1 MLNLRSDVRIIQL
14 RPEHGERTYRWVC
27 DPIIAV
33 AIGLRRA
40 PTLGYT
46 LEWIQR
52 SLDNP
57 QISAYALL
65 LNESHVGNAVL
76 DKMDTYLKTCRLSV
90 YIGDPSARGAGVGL
104 TGIYHALVDGFKRYD
119 LHKVWLTV
127 HVNNQAALKTYAKLD
142 FKVEG
147 VLRDEFL
154 INGDRTDAYYMGLLR
169 KEFEQI
175 SPAVTG

>member
-1 MLNLRSDVRIIQL
+1 M
-14 RPEHGERTYRWVC
+14 
-27 DPIIAV
+27 
-33 AIGLRRA
+33 
-40 PTLGYT
+40 
-46 LEWIQR
+46 
-52 SLDNP
+52 
-57 QISAYALL
+57 
-65 LNESHVGNAVL
+65 
-76 DKMDTYLKTCRLSV
+76 
-90 YIGDPSARGAGVGL
+90 
-104 TGIYHALVDGFKRYD
+104 
-119 LHKVWLTV
+119 V